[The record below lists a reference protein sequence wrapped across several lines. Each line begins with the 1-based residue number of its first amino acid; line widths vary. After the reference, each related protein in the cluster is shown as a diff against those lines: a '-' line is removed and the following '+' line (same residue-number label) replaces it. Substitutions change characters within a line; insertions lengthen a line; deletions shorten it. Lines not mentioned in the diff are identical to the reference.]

1 MPFSL
6 YSTFHSPTRKSF
18 VQRHPVLVP
27 LVLFLLIFIG
37 FLLFSD
43 QMPRPGIG
51 IVEVEGVILESEP
64 TIRRLRAMEKEESV
78 KGIIV
83 RINSPGGAVSPSQE
97 IFSEL
102 LRLKKRKKVYVSIS
116 SSAASGGY
124 YIAIGAEK
132 IFANPGSMIGSIGV
146 IMQTFNISELM
157 EKIGIRS
164 EVVKSAENKDLGS
177 LFREMSPEERR
188 LLKYVID
195 DTHDQFVSAI
205 ADNRPLELEKVKE
218 IADGRIFTGRQALKL
233 NLIDKLGS
241 MREVVDILRR
251 DLNIEGD
258 VELIYPKKEEEILES
273 ILNLESLLPLKKW
286 SKLSGLFFLAPSAYT
301 DESTNPE

>member
-1 MPFSL
+1 MSFSL
-6 YSTFHSPTRKSF
+6 YSSLNSPTRKSF

-27 LVLFLLIFIG
+27 LVLFMLIFAG
-37 FLLFSD
+37 FLLLGD
-43 QMPRPGIG
+43 RMPRPGIG
-51 IVEVEGVILESEP
+51 IVEVEGVILESES
-64 TIRRLRAMEKEESV
+64 TIRKLRAMEKEESV

-83 RINSPGGAVSPSQE
+83 RINSPGGAVAPSQE

-102 LRLKKRKKVYVSIS
+102 LRLKKHKKVYVSVS
-116 SSAASGGY
+116 STAASGGY

-132 IFANPGSMIGSIGV
+132 ILANPGSMIGSIGV
-146 IMQTFNISELM
+146 IIQTFNISELM

-177 LFREMSPEERR
+177 LFHKMSPEERR
-188 LLKYVID
+188 LLKNVID

-205 ADNRPLELEKVKE
+205 ADNRPIERKKVEE

-233 NLIDKLGS
+233 KLVDKLGS
-241 MREVVDILRR
+241 MRETVELMRR
-251 DLNIEGD
+251 DLNIEEK

-273 ILNLESLLPLKKW
+273 ILNLESLLPLNKW
-286 SKLSGLFFLAPSAYT
+286 SRLSGLFFLAPSAYT
-301 DESTNPE
+301 D